1 MVKYYLI
8 LNPMS
13 GHKKGESILE
23 KIKPVFEKGN
33 IELVIDITTHKNH
46 PYELAKTK
54 PLEGIDAICIA
65 GGDGTFH
72 EVING
77 MQSRPDKIR
86 LPLGFIPAGTGNSMM
101 HDMDCLD
108 PVEAVHRILAN
119 RIGKLDI
126 FEIKANEAVI
136 YGFNILG
143 WGIPVSINRL
153 SEKMR
158 WLGSQRY
165 NIASIVEVMKNKTQ
179 HVEIEID
186 DAKLEGEIGFFL
198 VCNTMY
204 TGNGMKIAPDASFD
218 DGYLDILV
226 AKKVGRLK
234 LLSLFAKVFKGNHI
248 GDPAIAYYRAKRFSI
263 KTTSYGQLNID
274 GQNIGSTP
282 VKGKVLSQQIDIF
295 I

>member
-1 MVKYYLI
+1 MAKYYLI
-8 LNPMS
+8 VNPMS
-13 GHKKGESILE
+13 GHKKGHSILE
-23 KIKPVFEKGN
+23 KIKPVFAKGN

-54 PLEGIDAICIA
+54 SLEGIDAICIA

-77 MQSRPDKIR
+77 MQSRPDKKR

-119 RIGKLDI
+119 KLSKLDV
-126 FEIKANEAVI
+126 FEIKTNEALI

-153 SEKMR
+153 AEKMR
-158 WLGSQRY
+158 WLGRQRY
-165 NIASIVEVMKNKTQ
+165 NIASIIEVMKNKTQ
-179 HVEIEID
+179 YVEIEID
-186 DAKLEGEIGFFL
+186 DTKLEGEFGFFI

-204 TGNGMKIAPDASFD
+204 TGNGMKMAPDALFD
-218 DGYLDILV
+218 DGYLDILI

-234 LLSLFAKVFKGNHI
+234 LLSLFAKVFNGNHI
-248 GDPAIAYYRAKRFSI
+248 GDSTIAYYRAKEFSI
-263 KTTSYGQLNID
+263 KPVSHDQLIID
-274 GQNIGSTP
+274 GQNIGYTP
-282 VKGKVLSQQIDIF
+282 VRGKILSQQIDIF